1 MAARYIS
8 EPRALAVADPHISE
22 IWRNWA
28 IIVVGGAGLAIAI
41 WRGYAADRQSRAS
54 RSQADTAR
62 RAHITEVYKDAVG
75 QLSHER
81 LEIRLGAIFTL
92 KQISED
98 FPEFKHYVFQ
108 ILTAYAKERSAGA
121 DPGEDVDRDMKEIMA
136 FLHESSPADGEG
148 AR

>member
-1 MAARYIS
+1 V
-8 EPRALAVADPHISE
+8 PDPHISE

-28 IIVVGGAGLAIAI
+28 IIGGGAAGLFIAV
-41 WRGYAADRQSRAS
+41 WRGFAADRQSRAT

-75 QLSHER
+75 QLSGTE

-92 KQISED
+92 VQIHKD

-108 ILTAYAKERSAGA
+108 VLAAYAKERSTGA
-121 DPGEDVDRDMKEIMA
+121 DPQEESRQDIREILE
-136 FLHESSPADGEG
+136 FLRENLDEEG
-148 AR
+148 